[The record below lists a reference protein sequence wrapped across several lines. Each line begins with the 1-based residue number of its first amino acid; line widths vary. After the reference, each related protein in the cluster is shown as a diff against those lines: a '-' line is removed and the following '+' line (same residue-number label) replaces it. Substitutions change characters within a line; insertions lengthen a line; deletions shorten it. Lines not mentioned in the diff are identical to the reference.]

1 MLDPQDRIRFE
12 QLVLPHLDS
21 AANLARW
28 MLRNRA
34 DSDDVVQEA
43 TLRAY
48 RFFGQFHGGD
58 ARAWLLQIVRNA
70 CYTWLQKNRPSEL
83 MTEFDE
89 EVHQRPSAN
98 PETLATQANERQ
110 RLMSALESLSPRFRE
125 VLVLRELEGCS
136 YKEIGEITGIP
147 IGTVM
152 STLSRARERLR
163 QTLTGAVRAAAKEVS

>member
-1 MLDPQDRIRFE
+1 MLDPPDRVRFE

-28 MLRNRA
+28 ILRNPA

-43 TLRAY
+43 TLRAF
-48 RFFGQFHGGD
+48 RFFGRFHGGD
-58 ARAWLLQIVRNA
+58 ARAWLLQIVRNT
-70 CYTWLQKNRPSEL
+70 CYTWLKNRHAGL

-89 EVHQRPSAN
+89 EVHQRPAAN
-98 PETLATQANERQ
+98 PETLATRADERE
-110 RLMSALESLSPRFRE
+110 RLKSALESLSPRFRE

-136 YKEIGEITGIP
+136 YKEIAEITGIP

-163 QTLTGAVRAAAKEVS
+163 QTLTRAAGAAAKEVS

>member
-1 MLDPQDRIRFE
+1 M
-12 QLVLPHLDS
+12 VLPHLNS

-28 MLRNRA
+28 ILRNRA

-43 TLRAY
+43 TMRAY
-48 RFFGQFHGGD
+48 RFFMNFHGGD
-58 ARAWLLQIVRNA
+58 ARAWLLQIVRNT

-89 EVHQRPSAN
+89 EVHQPSPAN
-98 PETLATQANERQ
+98 PETLATQADERQ
-110 RLMSALESLSPRFRE
+110 RLMSALGSLSPRFRE

-152 STLSRARERLR
+152 STLSRAREGLR
-163 QTLTGAVRAAAKEVS
+163 QVLTEATQTAAKEVS